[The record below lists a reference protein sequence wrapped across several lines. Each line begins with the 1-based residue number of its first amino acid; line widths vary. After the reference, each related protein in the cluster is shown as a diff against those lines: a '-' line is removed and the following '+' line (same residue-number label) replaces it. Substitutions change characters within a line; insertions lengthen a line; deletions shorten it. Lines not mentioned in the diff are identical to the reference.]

1 MPRKSAADLTVVPIG
16 TAVHRLSAPPSLLR
30 EEAVIWD
37 AVVQTKPADWF
48 QADSAPILMEYC
60 RAVVM
65 ADRLA
70 ILIEASLCGDNEDG
84 PSLKDLLKMRD
95 AESRRIMSCGTK
107 LRLTQQARY
116 TPQASAT
123 ADRKAGKVALPWQR
137 SESSN

>member
-1 MPRKSAADLTVVPIG
+1 MPRKSTADLSVVPIG
-16 TAVHRLSAPPSLLR
+16 SALHRLSAPPSLQK
-30 EEAVIWD
+30 EEAVVWD

-48 QADSAPILMEYC
+48 QADSAPILAEYC

-70 ILIEASLCGDNEDG
+70 YMIEAAMMGEAEDG

-107 LRLTQQARY
+107 L
-116 TPQASAT
+116 
-123 ADRKAGKVALPWQR
+123 
-137 SESSN
+137 